1 MSELTP
7 DTITAISSVI
17 IALIALIVAIW
28 QGIET
33 RNHNRRTLTP
43 KLSITRD
50 LRNEAEDIGI
60 FIESVGLGP
69 VIIKKVV
76 ITINDKQY
84 NVSSQEAWK
93 NVLCHLDI
101 NEFWTQW
108 YAISEDTLFPVGKSD
123 FLLAAAREGLSSDN
137 KSRLQRATDKIA
149 VTIDYASVY
158 GDKFVVHKSWN

>member
-1 MSELTP
+1 
-7 DTITAISSVI
+7 
-17 IALIALIVAIW
+17 LIALIVAIW

-76 ITINDKQY
+76 ITIDDKQY
-84 NVSSQEAWK
+84 NVSSQEVWK
-93 NVLCHLDI
+93 N
-101 NEFWTQW
+101 
-108 YAISEDTLFPVGKSD
+108 AIGEDTLFPVGKSD
-123 FLLAAAREGLSSDN
+123 FLLAAARDGLSSDN
-137 KSRLQRATDKIA
+137 KYRLQRATDKIA

>member
-1 MSELTP
+1 M
-7 DTITAISSVI
+7 
-17 IALIALIVAIW
+17 IALIVAIW

-76 ITINDKQY
+76 ITIDDKQY
-84 NVSSQEAWK
+84 NVSSQEVWK
-93 NVLCHLDI
+93 N
-101 NEFWTQW
+101 
-108 YAISEDTLFPVGKSD
+108 AIGEDTLFPVGKSD
-123 FLLAAAREGLSSDN
+123 FLLAAARDGLSSDN
-137 KSRLQRATDKIA
+137 KYRLQRATDKIA

>member
-1 MSELTP
+1 MSQLTP
-7 DTITAISSVI
+7 DTITAISSMI
-17 IALIALIVAIW
+17 IALIALVVSIW

-76 ITINDKQY
+76 ITIDDKQY

-93 NVLCHLDI
+93 NVLCQLDI
-101 NEFWTQW
+101 NESWTQW
-108 YAISEDTLFPVGKSD
+108 YAISEDTLFPVGKCD
-123 FLLAAAREGLSSDN
+123 FLLAADRDGLSSSN
-137 KSRLQRATDKIA
+137 ESRLKRATEKIE
-149 VTIDYASVY
+149 VTIDYDSVY
-158 GDKFVVHKSWN
+158 GDKFVVQKRWN